1 MSKVTVKYRGRLASF
16 TGLPEEAFDAADVE
30 AVLKLLRELHG
41 REAEKEGRTMLI
53 TINGE
58 SILLLKRYKTV
69 LKDGDVV
76 SFFPLCAGG

>member
-16 TGLPEEAFDAADVE
+16 TGLPEESFDAANVE
-30 AVLKLLRELHG
+30 AVLKLLRERHG

-69 LKDGDVV
+69 LKDGDVL